1 MHDLYLR
8 LKQAREISWQRFGKQ
23 LTVYLPGMFSYDG
36 IKGKYPAISITGR
49 YCGLQCDHCKGAF
62 LPHMVPATTPEELVA
77 KGISLASEGNH
88 GILISGGCDREG
100 RLPWQRFIPAI
111 GAIKEKTDL
120 LVSIHSGILDE
131 STAKDLKGAGVDQA
145 LMDVIG
151 DDETY
156 RQACHVDFGV
166 SKITETMGFL
176 TKAGIS
182 IIPHVICGLG
192 YGRITSERKALEMIS
207 FFKPEQVVIVSL
219 MPLPGTPMWDVTPPP
234 AEEVGDIISQARL
247 LMPDTRISLGCA
259 RKRGDINLEITA
271 IDAGVSRMALPSE
284 EALSYAKAYGLD
296 IRYQKTCCSVSRD
309 LSGEKW

>member
-1 MHDLYLR
+1 MHDLYLQ
-8 LKQAREISWQRFGKQ
+8 LKQAREISWQRFGKR

-36 IKGKYPAISITGR
+36 IKGKYPAISITGS

-62 LPHMVPATTPEELVA
+62 LPRMVPAKTPEELVTE
-77 KGISLASEGNH
+77 GISLASEGNH

-100 RLPWQRFIPAI
+100 RLPWQRFIRAI
-111 GAIKEKTDL
+111 GEIKERTDL

-151 DDETY
+151 DDKTY
-156 RQACHVDFGV
+156 RQVCHVDFGV
-166 SKITETMGFL
+166 SKITETMEFL

-192 YGRITSERKALEMIS
+192 YGRITDEKKALQMIS
-207 FFKPEQVVIVSL
+207 PYSPEQVVIVSL
-219 MPLPGTPMWDVTPPP
+219 MPLPGTPMWDITPPS
-234 AEEVGDIISQARL
+234 AGEVGDIISRARL

-271 IDAGVSRMALPSE
+271 IDAGVNRMALPSE
-284 EALSYAKAYGLD
+284 EALSHAKAYGLD
-296 IRYQKTCCSVSRD
+296 ITYQKTCCSVSKD
-309 LSGEKW
+309 LFGEKW